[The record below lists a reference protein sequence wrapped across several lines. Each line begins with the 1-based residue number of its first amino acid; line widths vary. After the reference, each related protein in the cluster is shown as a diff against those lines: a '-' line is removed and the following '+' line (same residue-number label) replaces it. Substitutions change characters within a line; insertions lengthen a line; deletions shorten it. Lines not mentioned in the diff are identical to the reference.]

1 MNCGILRNGTTRSG
15 AVTVTLQR
23 GDTTVLLKPVPAGAS
38 ENCGEYRH
46 SSEVTGGQG
55 EVGGR
60 GGIRT
65 PDPGVANAV
74 LSQLSYTPFGR
85 KLTTLLV

>member
-46 SSEVTGGQG
+46 SSEVTGPLIDS
-55 EVGGR
+55 GGK
-60 GGIRT
+60 
-65 PDPGVANAV
+65 
-74 LSQLSYTPFGR
+74 S
-85 KLTTLLV
+85 